1 MLAPFRGIRYAPHRV
16 SDIANVTSPPYDV
29 IGSAGVDHLLVA
41 DPHNIVRLIL
51 PGLGPGIS
59 ADPAVGPAT
68 AGPATAGAVAAA
80 RLREWLVSGILARD
94 PEPALYVY
102 EQSAPGWL
110 QRGLIGLV
118 PVGDPDSTG
127 IFPHEDV
134 MPGPV
139 TGRRELM
146 MATQANLEPIFLV
159 YNSGTSGP
167 DSPVTAASPAPGS
180 GGHGGPADREQTPSA
195 SQLVDLT
202 AEQRPPFIVAV
213 TDDGVTHRLWRL
225 SDPAEHAAVTA
236 DLAGRT
242 ALIADGHH
250 RHAAYR
256 ELRNLMRDAGH
267 GPGPWDYGLAFLVDG
282 DAYPPRLGAIHRM
295 IPSLLPARAA
305 RLAGGAFAV
314 RDLPGADIETAMLAL
329 ADAGRDDHA
338 FLLAGR
344 DGFRLLCRPD
354 AGRLAEAMP
363 AEASDRWRSL
373 DASVMRELLF
383 ARLWGIKDN
392 ERDVL
397 VFHDAEEAMQAA
409 CATSGTAVIANPV
422 PFAAV
427 KQLAAQGERVPRKS
441 TSFGPK
447 PRTGLIFRT
456 FEP

>member
-1 MLAPFRGIRYAPHRV
+1 
-16 SDIANVTSPPYDV
+16 
-29 IGSAGVDHLLVA
+29 
-41 DPHNIVRLIL
+41 PHNIVRIIL
-51 PGLGPGIS
+51 PGLYPGNS
-59 ADPAVGPAT
+59 ADPAA
-68 AGPATAGAVAAA
+68 AGAVAAT
-80 RLREWLVSGILARD
+80 RLREWLASGVLARD

-127 IFPHEDV
+127 IFPHEGV

-159 YNSGTSGP
+159 YNGGASGP
-167 DSPVTAASPAPGS
+167 DSPITAAGPAPGS
-180 GGHGGPADREQTPSA
+180 GGHGGPAGRGQAASA
-195 SQLVDLT
+195 SGPVSASRLVDLA
-202 AEQRPPFIVAV
+202 AEQRRPFVVAV

-225 SDPAEHAAVTA
+225 SDPAEHAAVAA
-236 DLAGRT
+236 DLARRT

-250 RHAAYR
+250 RYAAYR
-256 ELRNLMRDAGH
+256 ELRNMMRGAGH

-282 DAYPPRLGAIHRM
+282 DAYPPRLGAIHRVV
-295 IPSLLPARAA
+295 PGLPPASAA
-305 RLAGGAFAV
+305 RRAGEAFTV
-314 RDLPGADIETAMLAL
+314 TDLPGADVDTAMLAL
-329 ADAGRDDHA
+329 ANAGRDDHA

-363 AEASDRWRSL
+363 AEASGHWRSL
-373 DASVMRELLF
+373 DAAVMRELLF

-397 VFHDAEEAMQAA
+397 IFHDVEEAVQTA
-409 CATSGTAVIANPV
+409 CAAAGTAVIANPV

-427 KQLAAQGERVPRKS
+427 RQLAAQGERVPRKS